1 MLLNDLTTRAVQLFG
16 DEPALVNNDT
26 RMTYRELGLRV
37 RKLAAGLQ
45 SLGLAPREHVAILSN
60 NSFRYLETY
69 LAIPEAGLVLSPIN
83 IRLAPPEVAFILNDG
98 EIRALL
104 VEREFLPL
112 VEGIRGELHKLR
124 HVVLMDGPAGEGASG
139 DGAWGDGTWGSGMV
153 GYEDLLQSADASSL
167 RPPEWDENEMV
178 FLCYTGGT
186 TGRPKGVMLSHRN
199 VAAQCLHTIQLAEFN
214 ERTIWLHV
222 SPMFHAADYWSCFAV
237 SAVGG
242 FHTFIEKFDPLRT
255 LELIQQHR
263 VTHLLLVPTMINL
276 ILESAGAG
284 KLDTSSVR
292 RILYGAAP
300 MPEARLRAAIELF
313 GPVMQHLY
321 GQTETAPFLTATT
334 ISGVHPEGTEAQ
346 RRRMMSCGQPIL
358 GVEVEVVGPEGDPVA
373 PGAAGEIIA
382 RGPNVMLGYWNR
394 PEETAAV
401 LRNGWIHTGDI
412 GSIDEDRYLYILD
425 RAKDMIITGG
435 ENVYCPEVENV
446 LYKHPGV
453 LDAAVIGIPDDKWG
467 EAVKAIVVR
476 APGSEINA
484 EALISHCKESIAGF
498 KCPSTV
504 DFVDALPKSGVGKV
518 LKQELRKPYWK
529 DQPRA
534 VH

>member
-1 MLLNDLTTRAVQLFG
+1 MLLNDLITRAVQLFG
-16 DEPALVNNDT
+16 DEPALVQNDT

-37 RKLAAGLQ
+37 SKLAAGLQ
-45 SLGLAPREHVAILSN
+45 GLGLAPRERVAILSN

-83 IRLAPPEVAFILNDG
+83 IRLAPLEVAFILNDG

-112 VEGIRGELHKLR
+112 LDEIRGDLDQLE
-124 HVVLMDGPAGEGASG
+124 HVVLMDGPAGEGTSG
-139 DGAWGDGTWGSGMV
+139 GGMVGDGMV
-153 GYEDLLQSADASSL
+153 GYEELLQSADPPSL

-199 VAAQCLHTIQLAEFN
+199 VVAQCLHSIQLAEFN
-214 ERTIWLHV
+214 ERTVWLHV

-276 ILESAGAG
+276 ILESPGAG
-284 KLDTSSVR
+284 ELDTSSVR
-292 RILYGAAP
+292 RILYGSAP
-300 MPEARLRAAIELF
+300 MPEARLKAAIELF

-358 GVEVEVVGPEGDPVA
+358 GLEVEVVDPEGNPVP
-373 PGAAGEIIA
+373 PGGTGEIIA

-394 PEETAAV
+394 PKETAAV
-401 LRNGWIHTGDI
+401 LKNGWIHTGDI
-412 GSIDEDRYLYILD
+412 ASIDEDRYIYILD
-425 RAKDMIITGG
+425 RARDMIITGG
-435 ENVYCPEVENV
+435 ENVHCPEVENI
-446 LYKHPGV
+446 LYKHPDV
-453 LDAAVIGIPDDKWG
+453 LDAAVIGIPDDTWG

-476 APGSEINA
+476 APGSGVNA

-498 KCPSTV
+498 KCPRTI

-518 LKQELRKPYWK
+518 LKHELRKPYWEGHT
-529 DQPRA
+529 RA

>member
-16 DEPALVNNDT
+16 DEPALVQNDT
-26 RMTYRELGLRV
+26 RLTYRELGLRV
-37 RKLAAGLQ
+37 SKLAVGLQ
-45 SLGLAPREHVAILSN
+45 GLGLAPREHVAILSN

-98 EIRALL
+98 EIKALL

-112 VEGIRGELHKLR
+112 IDGIRGELDKLE
-124 HVVLMDGPAGEGASG
+124 HVVSMDGPSG
-139 DGAWGDGTWGSGMV
+139 DNIV
-153 GYEDLLQSADASSL
+153 GYEELLERADPASL
-167 RPPEWDENEMV
+167 RPPEWDENEMI

-199 VAAQCLHTIQLAEFN
+199 VIAQCLHSIQLAEFN
-214 ERTIWLHV
+214 ERTVWLHV

-242 FHTFIEKFDPLRT
+242 FHTFIEKFEPLRT

-276 ILESAGAG
+276 ILESTGDRN
-284 KLDTSSVR
+284 LDTSSVR
-292 RILYGAAP
+292 RILYGSAP
-300 MPEARLRAAIELF
+300 MPEARLKAAIELF

-334 ISGVHPEGTEAQ
+334 LSGVNPEGTEAQ
-346 RRRMMSCGQPIL
+346 RRRMMSCGQPVL
-358 GVEVEVVGPEGDPVA
+358 GVEVAVVDSEGKPVP
-373 PGAAGEIIA
+373 PGGTGEIIA

-394 PEETAAV
+394 PQETAAV
-401 LRNGWIHTGDI
+401 LKNGWIHTGDI
-412 GSIDEDRYLYILD
+412 GSIDEHRYLYILD
-425 RAKDMIITGG
+425 RVKDMIITGG
-435 ENVYCPEVENV
+435 ENVHCPEVENI

-453 LDAAVIGIPDDKWG
+453 LDAAVIGVPDDIWG

-476 APGSEINA
+476 TPGSEVNA

-498 KCPSTV
+498 KCPRTV

-518 LKQELRKPYWK
+518 LKHELRKPYWK
-529 DQPRA
+529 DQTRA